1 MIAVKY
7 NTKQFEK
14 TMNNVVEYSFGFID
28 GTNKGKSIFLNN
40 LGKQTIEVL
49 KKYID
54 VNAKGNPRA
63 LHHVYEWYQTGSS
76 SARLYDINYSVTNA
90 GLSFGSTFRQSQS
103 IPKGSTV
110 PFYNKAK
117 IMETGSP
124 VTIKPKK
131 NVLSFEVDGEQVFTK
146 NPVVV
151 QNPGGEVKG
160 EFEKVFDSFFNMYFR
175 QSFLKAS
182 GIFNYLENPTVYKK
196 NIRTGAKIGRSAGF
210 STGIS
215 WIANATVGE
224 VE

>member
-7 NTKQFEK
+7 NTKEFQK
-14 TMNNVVEYSFGFID
+14 TMNNIVDYSFGFID
-28 GTNKGKSIFLNN
+28 GTNKGKQIFFNN

-54 VNAKGNPRA
+54 ISARNNPRA

-76 SARLYDINYSVTNA
+76 SSRLYDITYSVNNS

-117 IMETGSP
+117 IMEDGSP
-124 VTIKPKK
+124 VIIKPKK
-131 NVLSFEVDGEQVFTK
+131 NVLAFEVNGEKVFTK
-146 NPVVV
+146 NPVIVE
-151 QNPGGEVKG
+151 NPGGEVSG
-160 EFEKVFDSFFNMYFR
+160 EFEKVFDSFFNRYFR

-182 GIFNYLENPTVYKK
+182 GLFNYLENPTVYKK
-196 NIRTGAKIGRSAGF
+196 NIRTGAKIGRSVGF
-210 STGIS
+210 STGVS
-215 WIANATVGE
+215 WMANATVGE